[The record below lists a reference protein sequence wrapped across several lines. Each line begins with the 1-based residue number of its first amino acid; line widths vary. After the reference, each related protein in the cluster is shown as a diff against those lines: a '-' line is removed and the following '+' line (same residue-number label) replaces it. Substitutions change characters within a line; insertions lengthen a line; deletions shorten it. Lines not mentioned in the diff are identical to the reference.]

1 MEPEAGTRP
10 CFPPR
15 HTRPSPFPSHTRVS
29 ARSRLFGATRGPL
42 HGDSAE
48 WPSRV
53 LRPADLRGRPGWPQ
67 PTGGARGASLRG
79 QSPGPVLAGVPRL
92 VTAQRVRVGKGAL
105 VTGPGMRADPPPPPI
120 SRPHTDKHGR
130 AGAKWSPQGPA
141 DGAPVGSLLCNK
153 TTHKV
158 KCRLKPLCLRG
169 SGFYVVACLGEAGT
183 CLLAARVGSAERVGP
198 QGLRGD
204 SGSHKAAV

>member
-1 MEPEAGTRP
+1 MGNTSLSPSRIPQTSLQVGDLEPEAGTRP

-15 HTRPSPFPSHTRVS
+15 HMRPSPFPSHTRVS

-105 VTGPGMRADPPPPPI
+105 VTGPGMRADPPPPAT
-120 SRPHTDKHGR
+120 SRPTLTSM
-130 AGAKWSPQGPA
+130 AVPEPSGALGGQLMELQGE
-141 DGAPVGSLLCNK
+141 VYS
-153 TTHKV
+153 V
-158 KCRLKPLCLRG
+158 IKPLI
-169 SGFYVVACLGEAGT
+169 
-183 CLLAARVGSAERVGP
+183 
-198 QGLRGD
+198 
-204 SGSHKAAV
+204 K